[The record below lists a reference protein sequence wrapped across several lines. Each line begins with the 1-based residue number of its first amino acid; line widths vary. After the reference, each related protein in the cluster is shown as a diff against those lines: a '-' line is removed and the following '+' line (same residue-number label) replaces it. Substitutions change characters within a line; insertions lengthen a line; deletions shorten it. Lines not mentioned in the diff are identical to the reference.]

1 MKSEEGIVEQVTT
14 SRREENIQP
23 MASLILETVAGFG
36 RGYGQHYIAQ
46 FLTADRYL
54 LVRTPQHREIGTL
67 GKLRNRNLEDVVCT
81 IHYLID
87 AGLLQVKE
95 PQYNTVEISEEGQRW
110 LAQPQEIHVMKQ
122 RVRFSALEKYLR
134 SALREHRSTVAS
146 KFEMKAWEV
155 LSDYTM
161 DRIVLTKPLDL
172 DTLSRIPGFA
182 TIKCERF
189 GEGFVKTVQDVIE
202 HFEEFRRASLLQK
215 VKRGSYPR
223 VKTLFMQNVTLPE
236 IAQVCDILIGTV
248 CGYLRDLHEANLV
261 DLIPWIER
269 NINSKSLY
277 AGVEYFERVRQ
288 PNLKEAYNTLGLD
301 YNTLL
306 FCRLYAKDKRMQRA
320 ETRLMAS

>member
-1 MKSEEGIVEQVTT
+1 MEQVFAIIQAALLLDGVLEVPIPIA
-14 SRREENIQP
+14 RCPNLGAGMREIELGESGI
-23 MASLILETVAGFG
+23 
-36 RGYGQHYIAQ
+36 R
-46 FLTADRYL
+46 
-54 LVRTPQHREIGTL
+54 LVRDE
-67 GKLRNRNLEDVVCT
+67 
-81 IHYLID
+81 
-87 AGLLQVKE
+87 AGRLF
-95 PQYNTVEISEEGQRW
+95 PR
-110 LAQPQEIHVMKQ
+110 
-122 RVRFSALEKYLR
+122 
-134 SALREHRSTVAS
+134 
-146 KFEMKAWEV
+146 
-155 LSDYTM
+155 TM

>member
-1 MKSEEGIVEQVTT
+1 MKSEEGTVEQVTT

-36 RGYGQHYIAQ
+36 RGYGQLYIAQ
-46 FLTADRYL
+46 YLTNDRFLM
-54 LVRTPQHREIGTL
+54 VRMPDHREIGTL
-67 GKLRNRNLEDVVCT
+67 GRLRHRSLEDVVCM

-87 AGLLQVKE
+87 AGLLKVKE

-110 LAQPQEIHVMKQ
+110 LAQPQEILVTHQ
-122 RVRFSALEKYLR
+122 RVRFSALEKFLR
-134 SALREHRSTVAS
+134 TAMREHRSTVAQ
-146 KFEMKAWEV
+146 KLEIKPWEV
-155 LSDYTM
+155 LTDYTM

-189 GEGFVKTVQDVIE
+189 GAGIVKTVQDVIE
-202 HFEEFRRASLLQK
+202 HYEDFRRASLLQK

-223 VKTLFMQNVTLPE
+223 VRLLFTQNVTLPE
-236 IAQVCDILIGTV
+236 IAQVC
-248 CGYLRDLHEANLV
+248 
-261 DLIPWIER
+261 

-288 PNLKEAYNTLGLD
+288 PNLREAFNTLGLD

-306 FCRLYAKDKRMQRA
+306 FCRLYAKDRRMQRA
-320 ETRLMAS
+320 ESKLMA